1 MIFRKTH
8 TCIIYNILFKPL
20 NGYPKTN
27 KISIISDFSF
37 TPELCENIF
46 RRFNHSTSG
55 ELSFDEFLHSIITLQ
70 ACYEKKLK
78 IKIIKRALFC

>member
-1 MIFRKTH
+1 MVIRKQ
-8 TCIIYNILFKPL
+8 K
-20 NGYPKTN
+20 

-70 ACYEKKLK
+70 ACYEKNFKK
-78 IKIIKRALFC
+78 NIKRALFC